1 MNTNGLGV
9 KIENER
15 FAEMK
20 YIYYCNYSTQCLSCL
35 PDHVNKMCLN
45 RYATLEH
52 NNNLFTTCPLST
64 KSCLCFWLFK
74 IIER

>member
-45 RYATLEH
+45 RYATLGAQ
-52 NNNLFTTCPLST
+52 
-64 KSCLCFWLFK
+64 
-74 IIER
+74 